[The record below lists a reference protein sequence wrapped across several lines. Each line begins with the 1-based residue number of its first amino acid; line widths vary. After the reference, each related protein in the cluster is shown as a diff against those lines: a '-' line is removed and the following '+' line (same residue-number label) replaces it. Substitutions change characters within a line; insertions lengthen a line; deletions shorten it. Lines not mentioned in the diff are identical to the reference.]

1 MTVRRWMRS
10 PTLCVLALVGLSA
23 CIDGT
28 THPEEVVDGHWVSD
42 AELVSEDLSTSEF
55 LRLTVSVDGPGEVT
69 GDFSFGSL
77 VGPLRN
83 SSVVGRQVVLTFDGS
98 TLGEVGFTGVVNP
111 TGTTL
116 VGELNGQFDF
126 GSPTVSTYV
135 FVNTPVS
142 LGR

>member
-1 MTVRRWMRS
+1 MRS
-10 PTLCVLALVGLSA
+10 CVLVVLVLVAVSA

-28 THPEEVVDGHWVSD
+28 THPEEVVDGQWVSD
-42 AELVSEDLSTSEF
+42 VELFSEDLSTSEF

-69 GDFSFGSL
+69 GDFSFGAL

-83 SSVVGRQVVLTFDGS
+83 SSVVTRHVALTLDGS
-98 TLGEVGFTGVVNP
+98 TLGEVRFTGVVNP

-116 VGELNGQFDF
+116 VGQLNGQFDF
-126 GSPTVSTYV
+126 GSPSVSTYV
-135 FVNTPVS
+135 FVDTPIS